1 MSIAQLARPY
11 AHPQNAVAAVHL
23 LISLAMYGGAIAVG
37 TAFWGNIPVVL
48 LAMVVFTGATI
59 RLFGAQHD
67 CGHYAHFTHRG
78 ASEVVGVIL
87 GAFTAHP
94 FYAMQYNH
102 NRHHAHIGNL
112 DERDAHEV
120 MTWTVAEYLA
130 AGVWGRL
137 YYRIYRSAPV
147 IYCIGPIFIFFIRYR
162 IPKNVSRSGW
172 ADVIMQ
178 NSLMATLWVTVYL
191 VGGPTALLVFLIF
204 NVFAACFGTFMV
216 FTGHNFEEAYWE
228 HAGDVDLQDACLRG
242 SSVLDFGPVF
252 HFLTFNF
259 AFHDLHHLYV
269 KIPAYRLKACHEALR
284 DELQPTRM
292 RWGEAIACIRWK
304 LWDEDTKRMVRFSDL
319 RAPRGL
325 QPAE

>member
-1 MSIAQLARPY
+1 MARPY
-11 AHPQNAVAAVHL
+11 AHPQNMVAVAHL
-23 LISLAMYGGAIAVG
+23 VVSLAMYGGAIALG
-37 TAFWGNIPVVL
+37 TLCWGNVPVVL
-48 LAMVVFTGATI
+48 LAMVIFTGATI

-67 CGHYAHFTHRG
+67 CGHYAHFSHRG

-120 MTWTVAEYLA
+120 LTWTVAEYRE
-130 AGVWGRL
+130 AGFWGRL

-147 IYCIGPIFIFFIRYR
+147 IYFIGPIFIFFIRYR
-162 IPKNVSRSGW
+162 IPKNVRRTGW
-172 ADVIMQ
+172 ADVVMQ
-178 NSLMATLWVTVYL
+178 NGLMAVLWATVFL
-191 VGGPTALLVFLIF
+191 VGGPTAMLVFVIF

-228 HAGDVDLQDACLRG
+228 HADDVDLQAACLKG

-292 RWGEAIACIRWK
+292 SWGEAISCIRWK

-319 RAPRGL
+319 REPQGL